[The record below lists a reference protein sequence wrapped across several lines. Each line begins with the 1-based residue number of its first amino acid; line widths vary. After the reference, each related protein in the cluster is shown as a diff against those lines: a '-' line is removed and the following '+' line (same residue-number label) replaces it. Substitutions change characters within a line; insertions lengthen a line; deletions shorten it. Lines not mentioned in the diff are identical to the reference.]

1 MALIFCYFNI
11 FLIGVDGMNFFS
23 FLYIALLVIIISIC
37 AVTSFFVIYKT
48 ILKSRNRVNELSFEE
63 LFEIV
68 NIIISNEISL
78 YERNIF
84 NNKGKILDKAS
95 YDNYYKDIL
104 QNVYNAL
111 SDEIVNSVTVYLDR
125 ESFYTMISREIQIY
139 LNSKIME

>member
-1 MALIFCYFNI
+1 
-11 FLIGVDGMNFFS
+11 MNFFS
-23 FLYIALLVIIISIC
+23 FLYIALLVIIIFIC
-37 AVTSFFVIYKT
+37 TVTSFFVIYKT
-48 ILKSRNRVNELSFEE
+48 IVKSRNRVNELSFEE

-111 SDEIVNSVTVYLDR
+111 SDELVNSVTVYLDR